1 MCDKRN
7 SYPITKIR
15 QNQSDIISLFENHKS
30 ISRDFLE
37 EGFGK
42 TTDDSY
48 DSMLARYA
56 SSENAVSLSPSV
68 ETAVE
73 QIVKPKSNA
82 IASVKI
88 KEIAPPLETL
98 IMGEEDYDTRHKH
111 LLHSVYG
118 LVFTL
123 MFLGINLNYSCCN

>member
-1 MCDKRN
+1 MCNKRN

-30 ISRDFLE
+30 VSHDFLE
-37 EGFGK
+37 EGFGNSP
-42 TTDDSY
+42 DDSY
-48 DSMLARYA
+48 DSMLARYP
-56 SSENAVSLSPSV
+56 SSENAISSEPSI

-73 QIVKPKSNA
+73 RTITPKTA
-82 IASVKI
+82 AKI
-88 KEIAPPLETL
+88 TEIKPPLQKL
-98 IMGEEDYDTRHKH
+98 VINKDDYDKRHKH
-111 LLHSVYG
+111 VLHSVYG